1 MFALLGKKRSSQ
13 RNSLTQMCKSHLLQ
27 QLLLFLQLPF
37 WSASLK
43 GMGKRERERE
53 RKKRER
59 KKREKKGV
67 DKGGLQLPFMSG
79 FYYTEK
85 IMNKVGKSKIYL

>member
-1 MFALLGKKRSSQ
+1 VFALLGKKRSSQ

-43 GMGKRERERE
+43 GMGKRERQ
-53 RKKRER
+53 RER

-85 IMNKVGKSKIYL
+85 NMNKVGKSEIYL